1 MIAADPAFQQP
12 AAAVSAAGGLLCIGL
27 MSGTSM
33 DGVDGVLAECRVA
46 ADGSPQ
52 LHQRALV
59 SLPMPA
65 TLREQLWALNTPAD
79 NELHR
84 AALAANGLMRL
95 YADCSLQL
103 CREAGI
109 APQQVAVQGA
119 HGQTVRHRPGQFDGT
134 GYSLQ
139 LVNGALLAELTGMA
153 VACDFRSRD
162 VAAGGQ
168 GAPLVPAFHQ
178 AIWGAGQPLAVLN
191 LGGIANLSFLRPGQ
205 APLGFDC
212 GPANALLDWWCQRH
226 TGQPYDAGGQWAA
239 RGQVLQPLLQRLLA
253 EPYLQQPPPKSTGRD
268 LFNPDWLMQQ
278 LQGHA
283 DAAAVDVQATLTAY
297 TARAAIQA
305 VQQQA
310 ADTQRLLV
318 CGGGVRN
325 QTILQHLRAG
335 LPGVHVSSTADHG
348 MDPQAVEAMA
358 FAWLAWNC
366 WLRQPLDLSAVTGAA
381 GPRVLGCI
389 YPA

>member
-12 AAAVSAAGGLLCIGL
+12 AAAASAAGGLLCIGL

-139 LVNGALLAELTGMA
+139 LVNGALLA
-153 VACDFRSRD
+153 
-162 VAAGGQ
+162 
-168 GAPLVPAFHQ
+168 
-178 AIWGAGQPLAVLN
+178 
-191 LGGIANLSFLRPGQ
+191 
-205 APLGFDC
+205 
-212 GPANALLDWWCQRH
+212 
-226 TGQPYDAGGQWAA
+226 
-239 RGQVLQPLLQRLLA
+239 
-253 EPYLQQPPPKSTGRD
+253 
-268 LFNPDWLMQQ
+268 
-278 LQGHA
+278 
-283 DAAAVDVQATLTAY
+283 
-297 TARAAIQA
+297 
-305 VQQQA
+305 
-310 ADTQRLLV
+310 
-318 CGGGVRN
+318 
-325 QTILQHLRAG
+325 
-335 LPGVHVSSTADHG
+335 
-348 MDPQAVEAMA
+348 
-358 FAWLAWNC
+358 
-366 WLRQPLDLSAVTGAA
+366 
-381 GPRVLGCI
+381 
-389 YPA
+389 